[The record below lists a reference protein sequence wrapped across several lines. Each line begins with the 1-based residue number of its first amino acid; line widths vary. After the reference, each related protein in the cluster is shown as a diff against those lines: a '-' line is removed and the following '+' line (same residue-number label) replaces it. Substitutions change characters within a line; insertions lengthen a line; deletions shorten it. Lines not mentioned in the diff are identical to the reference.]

1 MKNKKLKKAIQYEI
15 FLLPAFIAFTLF
27 TIIPLVKTIMYSVT
41 DFNGISHEYNFVG
54 LKNFIGVF
62 KDQMMR
68 HSLFNTI
75 FYTFC
80 TMILIQSSCY
90 STGSISG
97 PKYKNEICRTCSFFS
112 IHCQWPFAWLY
123 LGLYSLPNENSA
135 LNTLLA
141 VFGAGPIGFTATEW
155 GAKISIILVA
165 VWTSTGWYATIY
177 LAYLQAIPNEYYEAA
192 AIDGASRWQQ
202 FTKITFPLL
211 APGLTVNTLLL
222 LTNGLKVY
230 DLPYALTKGGP
241 GYSNYTVT
249 QVIIQR
255 GLSEKQYGASTALAT
270 IFIIIVALIA
280 GIQYMAMSKRE
291 EDIS

>member
-80 TMILIQSSCY
+80 TMILINFLAIPLAVFLDRNTKLKSVERAVFFFPSIVSGLLLGY
-90 STGSISG
+90 IWGYILSPMKTG
-97 PKYKNEICRTCSFFS
+97 
-112 IHCQWPFAWLY
+112 
-123 LGLYSLPNENSA
+123 A

-141 VFGAGPIGFTATEW
+141 VFGAGPIGF
-155 GAKISIILVA
+155 A

>member
-80 TMILIQSSCY
+80 TMILINLLAIPLAVFLDRNTKLKSVERAVFFFPSIVSGLLLGY
-90 STGSISG
+90 IWGYILSPMKTG
-97 PKYKNEICRTCSFFS
+97 
-112 IHCQWPFAWLY
+112 
-123 LGLYSLPNENSA
+123 A

-155 GAKISIILVA
+155 GA
-165 VWTSTGWYATIY
+165 
-177 LAYLQAIPNEYYEAA
+177 N
-192 AIDGASRWQQ
+192 
-202 FTKITFPLL
+202 
-211 APGLTVNTLLL
+211 NT
-222 LTNGLKVY
+222 
-230 DLPYALTKGGP
+230 DR
-241 GYSNYTVT
+241 
-249 QVIIQR
+249 Q
-255 GLSEKQYGASTALAT
+255 
-270 IFIIIVALIA
+270 
-280 GIQYMAMSKRE
+280 
-291 EDIS
+291 